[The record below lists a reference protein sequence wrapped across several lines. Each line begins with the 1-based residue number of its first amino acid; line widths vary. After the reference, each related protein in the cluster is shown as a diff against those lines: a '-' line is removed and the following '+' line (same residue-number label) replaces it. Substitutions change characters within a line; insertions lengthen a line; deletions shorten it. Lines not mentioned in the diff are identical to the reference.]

1 MKRGL
6 PQPFLDRL
14 AEIFGPSQV
23 APLEKTFIE
32 RPTTFRVNTLK
43 AKREDVLEVLQQE
56 GFKLRRVPW
65 FGDAFILENRKLSEL
80 QKLSL
85 YTEGKIYVQSLAS
98 MVPPVVLDPKPGE
111 KVLDL
116 TAAPGS
122 KTSQMAA
129 MMKNHGELIANDNNE
144 IRIERLKHNL
154 RLLGVASV
162 IPAQAGIQDTSF
174 VTVTNSDGWKLSEK
188 YTEYFDKVLLDA
200 PCTAEAR
207 FIAGSPR
214 TYSFWSEKNIKEHA
228 FIQRKLMFAAWEMLK
243 PGGTFVYSTC
253 TFAPE
258 ENERQV
264 SRFIKEAPGAEIV
277 SISLNQLPPG
287 PIVKEWEGEKTDPRV
302 KPTLRLVP
310 TKDIEGFYIAKFI
323 KKA

>member
-14 AEIFGPSQV
+14 AELFGPSLV
-23 APLEKTFIE
+23 SALEKTFIE

-43 AKREDVLEVLQQE
+43 AKREEVLEVLQQE

-85 YTEGKIYVQSLAS
+85 YKDGKIYVQSLAS

-129 MMKNHGELIANDNNE
+129 AMKNQGELVANDNNE

-154 RLLGVASV
+154 RLLGVSDGFVSV
-162 IPAQAGIQDTSF
+162 TE
-174 VTVTNSDGWKLSEK
+174 NDGWKLIEK
-188 YTEYFDKVLLDA
+188 YKGYFDKVLLDA

-214 TYSFWSEKNIKEHA
+214 TYSFWSERNIKEHV
-228 FIQRKLMFAAWEMLK
+228 FVQRKLMFAAWDMLK

-277 SISLNQLPPG
+277 PVSLNQLPPG
-287 PIVKEWEGEKTDPRV
+287 KIVTEWEGEKIDQRT

-310 TKDIEGFYIAKFI
+310 TKDIEGFYIAKII
-323 KKA
+323 KKTT